1 MDLKSVYRSNE
12 TSISMKG
19 SALQTAKR
27 SPIIYL
33 DNNATT
39 PLLPEARNAMEEF
52 YFDNFANTS
61 SAHAAGARA
70 KASVDS
76 ARSEMASFLS
86 AGPGEIIFTSG
97 ASESL
102 NLAVFGL
109 KSLSQDDLRGKTIVT
124 TAIEHHAVL
133 NPFLELE
140 KHGARTLFIK
150 PRADGIVHP
159 EDLISALEGVEKIDL
174 AAFMLVNNETGAIQ
188 PVKKL
193 AAIAVEKG
201 AVVLCDAVQGFGK
214 VPIAVD
220 DLGVDMLALSAHKFY
235 GPKGAGLL
243 YVRRGTRLNPR
254 VLGGGHEFGLRAG
267 TSNVAAIAAMAAA
280 ASAAVT
286 DIEKR
291 ILHCEILRDYLYNK
305 FEIFKKENI
314 DIRYNSLKVSS
325 VASTVSVCFKDAA
338 AESVLEYL
346 SARNIMV
353 SAGSA
358 CNSSGGA
365 TMSHVIEAA
374 GTPLEYGMGAI
385 RISFG
390 IYNEKHDI
398 DVLTS
403 ALLGFFGKGQY
414 GK

>member
-1 MDLKSVYRSNE
+1 MDLKSVYKSEE

-19 SALQTAKR
+19 SVLQTARR

-39 PLLPEARNAMEEF
+39 PLLPEARAAMEEF

-61 SAHAAGARA
+61 SSHAAGSRA
-70 KASVDS
+70 KSSAEK
-76 ARSEMASFLS
+76 ARSEMAAFLN
-86 AGPGEIIFTSG
+86 ADAEEIIFTSG

-102 NLAVFGL
+102 NLAIFGF
-109 KSLSQDDLRGKTIVT
+109 KGLSSENLSGKTIVT

-140 KHGARTLFIK
+140 KHGARVLFIK
-150 PRADGIVHP
+150 PRADGVVHP
-159 EDLISALEGVEKIDL
+159 EDLESAVSGIEKIDL

-188 PVKKL
+188 PVEKL
-193 AAIAVEKG
+193 AAIVKEKG
-201 AVVLCDAVQGFGK
+201 AAVLCDAVQGFGK
-214 VPIAVD
+214 IAIDVD
-220 DLGVDMLALSAHKFY
+220 VMGVDMLALSAHKFY
-235 GPKGAGLL
+235 GPKGTGLL
-243 YVRRGTRLNPR
+243 YLRRGTRLSPR
-254 VLGGGHEFGLRAG
+254 VLGGGHEFGFRAG
-267 TSNVAAIAAMAAA
+267 TLNVASIAAMASA
-280 ASAAVT
+280 ASAAIS
-286 DIEKR
+286 DISKR
-291 ILHCEILRDYLYNK
+291 SSHCEILRDYLYNK

-314 DIRYNSLKVSS
+314 LIRYNSPKDSS
-325 VASTVSVCFKDAA
+325 VASTVNVSFRDTDAG
-338 AESVLEYL
+338 SILEYL
-346 SARNIMV
+346 SARSIMV

-374 GTPLEYGMGAI
+374 GTPLEYGMGSI

-390 IYNEKHDI
+390 IYNEKRDI

-403 ALLGFFGKGQY
+403 ALLEFFGKDQY

>member
-1 MDLKSVYRSNE
+1 MDLKSVYISNE

-19 SALQTAKR
+19 SALQTVKR

-39 PLLPEARNAMEEF
+39 PLLPEAAKAMEEF

-61 SAHAAGARA
+61 SGHAAGARA

-76 ARSEMASFLS
+76 ARAEIASLLNAS
-86 AGPGEIIFTSG
+86 PQEVIFTSG

-109 KSLSQDDLRGKTIVT
+109 KSLSPDDLRGKTIVT

-159 EDLISALEGVEKIDL
+159 EDLESALAGIEKVDL

-193 AAIAVEKG
+193 AAIVKGKG
-201 AVVLCDAVQGFGK
+201 AAVLCDAVQGFGK
-214 VPIAVD
+214 VPIDVD
-220 DLGVDMLALSAHKFY
+220 ELGVDMLALSAHKFY

-267 TSNVAAIAAMAAA
+267 TSNVAAISAMAVA
-280 ASAAVT
+280 ASAAVN
-286 DIEKR
+286 DMARRAK
-291 ILHCEILRDYLYNK
+291 HCEILRDHLYNK

-314 DIRYNSLKVSS
+314 YVRYNSLKETS
-325 VASTVSVCFKDAA
+325 VASTVNVSFKDAA
-338 AESVLEYL
+338 AETILEYL
-346 SARNIMV
+346 SAGSVMV

-358 CNSSGGA
+358 CNSAGGA